1 MSSINI
7 ASALLISYL
16 IGSIP
21 FGFILTKLFSKQDI
35 RSLGSKSIGATN
47 VLRSTGKILG
57 YATFILDALKG
68 IISIYVVTLLLS
80 IDNLTVIYYSSLCA
94 IVGHIFPI
102 WLKFKGGK
110 GVATLIG
117 VLFYYDITLTILFL
131 SGWYIVFYIT
141 RIVAISSIILMLVIM
156 AFFIIQWD
164 IPYFSFVF
172 AAMLIIAKHRENIKR
187 IIQGKEHSF

>member
-1 MSSINI
+1 MSPINI
-7 ASALLISYL
+7 ASALLISYF

-21 FGFILTKLFSKQDI
+21 FGFILTKFFSKQDI
-35 RSLGSKSIGATN
+35 RSMGSKSIGATN

-57 YATFILDALKG
+57 YTTFILDALKG
-68 IISIYVVTLLLS
+68 LISIYVVTLLLS

-94 IVGHIFPI
+94 IMGHIFPI

-131 SGWYIVFYIT
+131 IGWYIIFYIT
-141 RIVAISSIILMLVIM
+141 RIVAISSITLMFVII
-156 AFFIIQWD
+156 AFFIIQWN
-164 IPYFSFVF
+164 ISYSSFVF
-172 AAMLIIAKHRENIKR
+172 VAIVIIIKHRENIKR
-187 IIQGKEHSF
+187 IIQGKEHNF